1 MTMSVT
7 MLGVMAGSL
16 ALGAMADWLGRKLT
30 LSIAFMLMYVGL
42 RIKNR
47 ALMA

>member
-30 LSIAFMLMYVGL
+30 LSIAFMLMYV
-42 RIKNR
+42 
-47 ALMA
+47 